1 MSKLEQFFELVG
13 VQPEVDFKLKRADTG
28 EPVHSS
34 DGLYF
39 FDYEGNLR
47 KCSSSGCCFPE
58 YIPRI
63 LSGEFEIVLEP
74 FKPREGGRY
83 WYLDTSGELNVTSY
97 SHSCIVDVSNFLIGN
112 CFPAE
117 LVSDDNRRE
126 IGYKFEKA
134 GVDVSGWKL

>member
-28 EPVHSS
+28 EPVHGS
-34 DGLYF
+34 DSLYF
-39 FDYEGNLR
+39 FDYEGNLLKR
-47 KCSSSGCCFPE
+47 SRSGFCFHE

-83 WYLDTSGELNVTSY
+83 WYLDISGELNVTSY
-97 SHSCIVDVSNFLIGN
+97 SHFCTSDVSNFLIGN